1 MIMISVVTNFML
13 NPYLSLYRAETMVA
27 PQAAIRRT
35 VDDILQNFKAAGR
48 IQRATLNRSAG
59 VGSSVSSSMSLGFG
73 RSSAADVA
81 GKRII
86 LRT

>member
-1 MIMISVVTNFML
+1 
-13 NPYLSLYRAETMVA
+13 MVA
-27 PQAAIRRT
+27 PQASIRRT

-59 VGSSVSSSMSLGFG
+59 VGSSVTSSMSLGFG

-81 GKRII
+81 GKRMI
-86 LRT
+86 LLT